1 MEQIKLIDYL
11 KSKGAVKAAI
21 VKGANGD
28 FISATKEGFVDR
40 ATTPQLQFTLPVG
53 KNSQGGRLAE
63 MNVLL
68 TQDNQDPNKEV
79 AIATMNNYMV
89 IDSMELV

>member
-1 MEQIKLIDYL
+1 
-11 KSKGAVKAAI
+11 
-21 VKGANGD
+21 
-28 FISATKEGFVDR
+28 
-40 ATTPQLQFTLPVG
+40 
-53 KNSQGGRLAE
+53 